1 MKLFNLSIAA
11 LLLSISALA
20 LAEGGGDRTFT
31 RAMLENQKA
40 MERYA
45 ASQGKP
51 APVVQSYR
59 YGMALDI
66 ARVVNVTPAA
76 KSCEVVPSR
85 MTYEDSAGQLKT
97 IEYLTLLIA
106 TKSQI
111 TRLTFNFKSC
121 LLKIFH

>member
-11 LLLSISALA
+11 LLLSISTLA

-31 RAMLENQKA
+31 RAMVENQRA

-45 ASQGKP
+45 VSQGKA

-66 ARVVNVTPAA
+66 ARVVNVTPPI

-97 IEYLTLLIA
+97 IEYQVVGQCRNNG
-106 TKSQI
+106 S
-111 TRLTFNFKSC
+111 
-121 LLKIFH
+121 